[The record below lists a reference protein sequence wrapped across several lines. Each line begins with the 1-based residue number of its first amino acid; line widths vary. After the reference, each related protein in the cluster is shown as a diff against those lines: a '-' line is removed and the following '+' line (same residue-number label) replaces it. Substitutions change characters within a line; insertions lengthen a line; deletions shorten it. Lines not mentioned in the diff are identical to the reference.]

1 MSNPLGKASKSPLGV
16 RKPPRNQVSGLSKG
30 LAERGR
36 RATPLPNRGRR
47 DLFSGNSPMA
57 LADRFGRPYLSASLV
72 IAAATT
78 AAVVETDH

>member
-1 MSNPLGKASKSPLGV
+1 
-16 RKPPRNQVSGLSKG
+16 
-30 LAERGR
+30 
-36 RATPLPNRGRR
+36 
-47 DLFSGNSPMA
+47 MA